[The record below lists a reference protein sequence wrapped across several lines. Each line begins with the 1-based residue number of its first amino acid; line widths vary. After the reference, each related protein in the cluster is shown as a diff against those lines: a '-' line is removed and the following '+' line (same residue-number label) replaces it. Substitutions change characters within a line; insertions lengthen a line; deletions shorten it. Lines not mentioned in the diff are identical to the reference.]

1 MLFAEFCLTEE
12 AAKIWC
18 NASGCIGAL
27 NGTLPDGADPLMD
40 YFTDTLADHAYFF
53 EMNPGLAGQYY
64 QDFDK
69 VYIESRVEGASP
81 EEVIERWQA
90 AYDNIRATG
99 G

>member
-1 MLFAEFCLTEE
+1 ME
-12 AAKIWC
+12 
-18 NASGCIGAL
+18 
-27 NGTLPDGADPLMD
+27 
-40 YFTDTLADHAYFF
+40 YFTKTLADHAYFF

-69 VYIESRVEGASP
+69 VYIEGRVAGISP
-81 EEVIERWQA
+81 EEVIENWQA